1 MGLLICQQCGVVLRQ
16 RVRACRDCGSPLS
29 RHSPTLMPV
38 LLAGRS
44 TTNTPQALKPEHD
57 TLLVERVVTRCKFN
71 EAMSAKP
78 LRFHG
83 SRAFLEPEGGQ
94 EGGAPSTPE
103 GASTPGSGSFV
114 DSGERSVGVPPA
126 PSAPESAS
134 TPGCGSPADSGE
146 RSAGVPPAPS
156 TPELASIP
164 GSGNPVNSGERSPP
178 ALRSESVVG
187 RLRDPANEDFFADTI
202 ATQPKSAPTSQPS
215 LQSSTGLSEQKS
227 ESAKAPEGSVMDK
240 TKLLRNAPLPS
251 FMVADWLY
259 LVVQESDGKTL
270 SVNHTIEGTELP
282 PVFGLLQGSSDPS
295 ICSVQ
300 PQPDHTVSLSGS
312 TAFIDA
318 DDHVQPS
325 AAPDQSVNIDSRLA
339 FEDGLGR
346 VAAIRLQGALT
357 KSGVVGFEDPE
368 NREEFRRK
376 FTRKPNSSA
385 EENAATAE
393 KTVEAV
399 TAEADKQKEESKQT
413 KKSQKGRMGPDK
425 VDSRASEAPKRK
437 NPLAMV
443 GATIGILG
451 VVAVIGFILI
461 SKFASSTDSAQSPGG
476 IPLNWHMRLLI
487 SEPYQAIFQEFDV
500 AVANDSEAVISGKG
514 TDQLG
519 SYTISGEVVE
529 GVKLSLQKQYDQGY
543 EWPIMFSGRMEKGQN
558 GSFATGTFVWR
569 RSNSERIE
577 GTWDASKLQS
587 GWLPIV
593 DGIEQLAPTDR
604 NRSEDRT
611 DSNRLS
617 AASDES

>member
-1 MGLLICQQCGVVLRQ
+1 
-16 RVRACRDCGSPLS
+16 
-29 RHSPTLMPV
+29 MPV
-38 LLAGRS
+38 LLAGRT

-78 LRFHG
+78 RRFHG
-83 SRAFLEPEGGQ
+83 SRAFLEPEGEQ
-94 EGGAPSTPE
+94 DSDAPSM
-103 GASTPGSGSFV
+103 
-114 DSGERSVGVPPA
+114 
-126 PSAPESAS
+126 
-134 TPGCGSPADSGE
+134 
-146 RSAGVPPAPS
+146 
-156 TPELASIP
+156 PELP
-164 GSGNPVNSGERSPP
+164 
-178 ALRSESVVG
+178 SESVVG
-187 RLRDPANEDFFADTI
+187 RLRDPANDDFFADTI
-202 ATQPKSAPTSQPS
+202 VTQPEPSQPSQPS
-215 LQSSTGLSEQKS
+215 LQSSTGLSEPKS
-227 ESAKAPEGSVMDK
+227 ESAKAPEGSGMDK

-325 AAPDQSVNIDSRLA
+325 AAADQSVNIDSRLA

-376 FTRKPNSSA
+376 FTRKPNSST
-385 EENAATAE
+385 EENATAD

-399 TAEADKQKEESKQT
+399 TAESDKPKAESKQT
-413 KKSQKGRMGPDK
+413 KMGQKGRKGLDK
-425 VDSRASEAPKRK
+425 VDSRESEKPVKTTKKK

-451 VVAVIGFILI
+451 VVAVIGFILM

-500 AVANDSEAVISGKG
+500 AVSNDSEAVISGKG

-519 SYTISGEVVE
+519 AYTMSGEVVE

-587 GWLPIV
+587 GWLPTLG
-593 DGIEQLAPTDR
+593 GIEQLAPADR
-604 NRSEDRT
+604 NRSEEHT
-611 DSNRLS
+611 DLNRLS
-617 AASDES
+617 AASKS